1 MKITQQLSTLA
12 LLILLGMVSCSESD
26 ADLSSSPSGSRDSSG
41 SSATTGEDG
50 PPQNEGLITAGEWN
64 DLDNWD
70 FWKDVIQEEEFSPND
85 RWGILTTNRVSV
97 QVLDGSTP
105 MVDVPVDLILDLG
118 QGTPTMTLW
127 SARTDNIGRAELW
140 MAPYVRDVQFDLN
153 TLAFSVAGNRSGHRV
168 QLYEEGVITLT
179 GPPSA
184 STSSQFVDL
193 SFIVDATS
201 SMADELEFIK
211 DDLEDVI
218 KRVEEGNGALDVR
231 TSTVVYRDEGDEYLV
246 MRSDFTEDLDATLDF
261 IDNQS
266 AGGGG
271 DFPEAVHTGLE
282 TSISQL
288 DWSREA
294 RSRIAFLILDAPP
307 HEEAQVTE
315 SIRNQIKEAARLGIK
330 IIPITASGIDKPTE
344 LLMRQMAILTN
355 GTYVFITNDS
365 GIGEDH
371 IEASVGEYE
380 VEFLNDLMVRL
391 IKKYTD

>member
-1 MKITQQLSTLA
+1 MKIAHQLYILTILMLLA
-12 LLILLGMVSCSESD
+12 MVSCSDESD
-26 ADLSSSPSGSRDSSG
+26 SDLAASDSG
-41 SSATTGEDG
+41 SSSTGSGDEE
-50 PPQNEGLITAGEWN
+50 PQQNEGLITAGEWN

-70 FWKDVIQEEEFSPND
+70 FWKEVIEEEDFAPND
-85 RWGILTTNRVSV
+85 RWGIMTTNRVSV
-97 QVLDGSTP
+97 QVVNGSALI
-105 MVDVPVDLILDLG
+105 VDVPVDLILDLG

-127 SARTDNIGRAELW
+127 SARTDNFGRAEMWL
-140 MAPYVRDVQFDLN
+140 APYIGGVQYSLDD
-153 TLAFSVAGNRSGHRV
+153 LAFSVAGNRLGNAVR
-168 QLYEEGVITLT
+168 LYEEGVITLI
-179 GPPSA
+179 GPLSA
-184 STSSQFVDL
+184 STSSQVVDL

-218 KRVEEGNGALDVR
+218 ERVEEGNSVLDVR

-246 MRSDFTEDLDATLDF
+246 RQSDFTEDLGKTLQF
-261 IDNQS
+261 IDDQS

-282 TSISQL
+282 TAISQL

-307 HEEAQVTE
+307 HEEAQVSE

>member
-1 MKITQQLSTLA
+1 MLLA
-12 LLILLGMVSCSESD
+12 MVSCSDESD
-26 ADLSSSPSGSRDSSG
+26 SDLAASDSG
-41 SSATTGEDG
+41 SSSTGSGDEE
-50 PPQNEGLITAGEWN
+50 PQQNEGLITAGEWN

-70 FWKDVIQEEEFSPND
+70 FWKEVIEEEDFAPND
-85 RWGILTTNRVSV
+85 RWGIMTTNRVSV
-97 QVLDGSTP
+97 QVVNGSALI
-105 MVDVPVDLILDLG
+105 VDVPVDLILDLG

-127 SARTDNIGRAELW
+127 SARTDNFGRAEMWL
-140 MAPYVRDVQFDLN
+140 APYIGGVQYSLDD
-153 TLAFSVAGNRSGHRV
+153 LAFSVAGNRLGNAVR
-168 QLYEEGVITLT
+168 LYEEGVITLI
-179 GPPSA
+179 GPLSA
-184 STSSQFVDL
+184 STSSQVVDL

-218 KRVEEGNGALDVR
+218 ERVEEGNSVLDVR

-246 MRSDFTEDLDATLDF
+246 RQSDFTEDLGKTLQF
-261 IDNQS
+261 IDDQS

-282 TSISQL
+282 TAISQL

-307 HEEAQVTE
+307 HEEAQVSE